1 LKTLTIIL
9 TDGPYISEYAEIAYK
24 IAKAALKEHQVNI
37 FLYLDAV
44 HIPKIGQY
52 PSLFANVGQL
62 FQELAERGAVIMAC
76 SRCAAARGYLPEED
90 GVCLGY
96 YNGIKITSIYN
107 LAEMLSKSDKAITLS
122 R

>member
-9 TDGPYISEYAEIAYK
+9 TDGPYISEYSDMAYK
-24 IAKAALKEHQVNI
+24 IAKAALKEHRVNI

-52 PSLFANVGQL
+52 PSLFANVGRL
-62 FQELAERGAVIMAC
+62 FQELAERGAVVRAC
-76 SRCAAARGYLPEED
+76 SRCAAARGYLPEDD
-90 GVCLGY
+90 GVCPDY
-96 YNGIKITSIYN
+96 YNGIKITSIYD
-107 LAEMLSKSDKAITLS
+107 LAEMLSKSDKVITLS